1 MFYKGRAVSFNSFSY
16 RVEWG
21 DFLTSKIVYQEL
33 TQGSCFYYDEKAEYF
48 ILQTA
53 YFISGNTNLDYLTKL
68 LNSKFIEYCFRKFY
82 STSMGKSGFRWL
94 SQYVEKLPI
103 ALYDNT
109 AIQQKIV
116 LCSHQTDDENIDNL
130 IYQMYGLTQEEISTI
145 EQS

>member
-1 MFYKGRAVSFNSFSY
+1 M
-16 RVEWG
+16 
-21 DFLTSKIVYQEL
+21 IYQEL

-82 STSMGKSGFRWL
+82 STSMGRSGFRWL

-103 ALYDNT
+103 ALYKGT
-109 AIQQKIV
+109 EIQQQII
-116 LCSHQTDDENIDNL
+116 LCKQTDDKQIDNL
-130 IYQMYGLTQEEISTI
+130 IYQMYGLTAEEIEKI
-145 EQS
+145 ERS